1 MTDDTAEREA
11 LVKRPPIRP
20 PSSYCCLNFGCINPE
35 VCDGLGRSCGDPSP
49 SDDLQLEPLRQRL
62 QASIDAGPGFPVW
75 RIWVAAITVAALAL
89 AVVFGAPWM
98 I

>member
-1 MTDDTAEREA
+1 MTDDLEA
-11 LVKRPPIRP
+11 
-20 PSSYCCLNFGCINPE
+20 
-35 VCDGLGRSCGDPSP
+35 
-49 SDDLQLEPLRQRL
+49 LRQRL

-75 RIWVAAITVAALAL
+75 RIWAAAITVAALAL